1 MDTLFAVIILVG
13 AVFYLKSALGRW
25 NQRRYLGTNEY
36 LEHSSTRIQQLSE
49 QTAADEFEFDDDE
62 QIAIDAELSQ
72 LAPQLKGKS
81 IKQTDMIRIEN
92 GLGASALYHLA
103 KARFQDQDIEGAFAT
118 LHKSMVLN
126 SAFEGQWLLLA
137 EIYAETNQVA
147 DAKDALRNAEER
159 FGQDP
164 EVDMP
169 KLPGSLGGPHS
180 YQDTRGSQLA
190 RVKKRIQ
197 EAE

>member
-1 MDTLFAVIILVG
+1 METLFAVIILVG
-13 AVFYLKSALGRW
+13 AAFYLKSALGRW
-25 NQRRYLGTNEY
+25 NQRRYQGTTEY
-36 LEHSSTRIQQLSE
+36 LEDSTTRTKPLSR
-49 QTAADEFEFDDDE
+49 QTTADEFEFDDDE
-62 QIAIDAELSQ
+62 QIAIDTELSQ
-72 LAPQLKGKS
+72 LAPQLKGRS
-81 IKQTDMIRIEN
+81 IGQADMIRIEN
-92 GLGASALYHLA
+92 GVGASALYHLA
-103 KARFQDQDIEGAFAT
+103 KARFQDQDIEGALAT

-137 EIYAETNQVA
+137 EIYAETNRVA

-164 EVDMP
+164 EVEMP
-169 KLPGSLGGPHS
+169 NLPERLRGPS
-180 YQDTRGSQLA
+180 YQDTWASQIA

>member
-1 MDTLFAVIILVG
+1 MDTLFAVIILIG

-36 LEHSSTRIQQLSE
+36 LEHSSPRTQQLSE
-49 QTAADEFEFDDDE
+49 QTAANEFEFDDDE
-62 QIAIDAELSQ
+62 QIAIDTELSQ
-72 LAPQLKGKS
+72 LAPQLNGKS
-81 IKQTDMIRIEN
+81 IKQADMIRIEN
-92 GLGASALYHLA
+92 GVGASALYHLA

-126 SAFEGQWLLLA
+126 AAFEGQWLLLA

-164 EVDMP
+164 EVEMP
-169 KLPGSLGGPHS
+169 KLPGSLGGPHF
-180 YQDTRGSQLA
+180 YQNTWESQIA

>member
-36 LEHSSTRIQQLSE
+36 LEHSSTRTQQLSE

-62 QIAIDAELSQ
+62 QIAIDTELSQ

-81 IKQTDMIRIEN
+81 IKQADMIRIEN
-92 GLGASALYHLA
+92 GVGASALYHLA

-180 YQDTRGSQLA
+180 YQDTWGSQIA